1 MKIASR
7 ATPEGLAGHGLS
19 TTGLSTESVNYNKM
33 GTAALSWEAR
43 NILEIS
49 LNPGCATC
57 GPQARSGP
65 VAEFLWGME
74 RSRF

>member
-33 GTAALSWEAR
+33 GTAALS
-43 NILEIS
+43 
-49 LNPGCATC
+49 
-57 GPQARSGP
+57 
-65 VAEFLWGME
+65 
-74 RSRF
+74 